1 MVSGINMMLC
11 AGLGSRTHIFV
22 GDTAKAL
29 KEAAQEHRAAEK
41 LGTVLGNIFQ
51 RYVATHEWGN
61 QFMDCNWAFLENKKR
76 EREHKI

>member
-29 KEAAQEHRAAEK
+29 KEAAQEHRAADRK
-41 LGTVLGNIFQ
+41 SV
-51 RYVATHEWGN
+51 V
-61 QFMDCNWAFLENKKR
+61 
-76 EREHKI
+76 